1 MISWYER
8 KGFFSKIK
16 DTYFKRFNIKKF
28 WINLKINKIDND
40 LKRLVDSYLISDSH
54 KFSSKYW
61 DKLNIHTLDQIN
73 NLGIEKF
80 HTSVSNSY
88 FTWKSINDDFIKG
101 LFNFLDKHQ
110 LANIDP
116 KNLLTKHNGFTIT
129 QSINYNLITILLYQ
143 YLLKNNQLEKLEIL
157 EKNDFMIDNCPR

>member
-1 MISWYER
+1 M
-8 KGFFSKIK
+8 
-16 DTYFKRFNIKKF
+16 
-28 WINLKINKIDND
+28 
-40 LKRLVDSYLISDSH
+40 VDSYLISDSL

-88 FTWKSINDDFIKG
+88 FTWKSINDDFIIG

-143 YLLKNNQLEKLEIL
+143 YLLKNNQLERLEIL
-157 EKNDFMIDNCPR
+157 EKNDFMIDNCPSNYMELAYETKS

>member
-8 KGFFSKIK
+8 KGFISKIK
-16 DTYFKRFNIKKF
+16 DVYFKRFNIKKF
-28 WINLKINKIDND
+28 WANLKINKIDND
-40 LKRLVDSYLISDSH
+40 LKRLVDSYLISDSL

-88 FTWKSINDDFIKG
+88 FTWKSISKKLSDLFIND
-101 LFNFLDKHQ
+101 
-110 LANIDP
+110 
-116 KNLLTKHNGFTIT
+116 
-129 QSINYNLITILLYQ
+129 
-143 YLLKNNQLEKLEIL
+143 
-157 EKNDFMIDNCPR
+157 

>member
-8 KGFFSKIK
+8 KSFFSKIK
-16 DTYFKRFNIKKF
+16 DFYFKRFNIKKF
-28 WINLKINKIDND
+28 WANLKINKIDND
-40 LKRLVDSYLISDSH
+40 LKRLVDSYLISDSL

-61 DKLNIHTLDQIN
+61 NKLNIHTLDQIN

-101 LFNFLDKHQ
+101 LFNFFDKHQ

-143 YLLKNNQLEKLEIL
+143 YLLKKINW
-157 EKNDFMIDNCPR
+157 KN